1 MPPSASSLR
10 RAGDGLH
17 GTLGTPPVPVW
28 FVHGTSSA
36 DPLGALIPFDDHLPQ
51 RLAGALCLWY
61 ALHGR
66 AMPEHGPSSHRRSR
80 LVLGLRA
87 LDGRDAGASYR
98 DLAAGLFGAARVP
111 TGAAWKTHDL
121 RSRTM
126 RLVADAIRLRDGG
139 YLALLC
145 DGPRV
150 KLTR

>member
-1 MPPSASSLR
+1 MLRAASSILR
-10 RAGDGLH
+10 ASDGLH

-28 FVHGTSSA
+28 FAHGASPA
-36 DPLGALIPFDDHLPQ
+36 DPLGALIPLDDHLPQ
-51 RLAGALCLWY
+51 RLAAALRLWH

-66 AMPEHGPSSHRRSR
+66 ALPERGPSSQRRGR

-98 DLAAGLFGAARVP
+98 DLAGGLFGAARVP
-111 TGAAWKTHDL
+111 KGSAWKTHDL

-126 RLVADAIRLRDGG
+126 RLIADAIRLRDGG
-139 YLALLC
+139 YLALLRS
-145 DGPRV
+145 GPRV